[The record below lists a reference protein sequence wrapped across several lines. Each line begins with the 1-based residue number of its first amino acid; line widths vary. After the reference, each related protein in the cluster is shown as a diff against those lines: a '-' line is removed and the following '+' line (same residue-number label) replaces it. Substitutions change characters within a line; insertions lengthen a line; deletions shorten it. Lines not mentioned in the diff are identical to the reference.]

1 MYVAELGKAAIQGIV
16 SIPKDIAYGARRTAE
31 DLFGNQKVRNENRA
45 ERERGIRV
53 IKMAI
58 DFGSSESGL
67 IREMVKLV
75 LTEFYDLLPDSAIE
89 SIAKKAGIGASFM
102 TGRTSAQLMLTT
114 LISRQ
119 IAEKIATQ
127 VTAQR
132 VVKFGV
138 GAAASALIIQGFIE
152 QASEASKR
160 LSLTNPRLYE
170 KFRDRNL
177 DMAYIIIEDS
187 MSPFLKAINTHNKN
201 KAEFDLLIE
210 SMLNEN

>member
-1 MYVAELGKAAIQGIV
+1 MYVPELGKAAIKGIV

-45 ERERGIRV
+45 ERERGIRA